1 LKIFYVYYVFVVCG
15 AKKGLS
21 KQEKEVLFF

>member
-1 LKIFYVYYVFVVCG
+1 VYYVFVVCG